1 MHKYRKSC
9 ISLPQTLGGLLFFS
23 SSSGTSGRKM
33 YSIYLST
40 KAAIVNFALAISDEL
55 ADDGILV
62 N

>member
-1 MHKYRKSC
+1 
-9 ISLPQTLGGLLFFS
+9 
-23 SSSGTSGRKM
+23 M
-33 YSIYLST
+33 YSIYSST